1 MVSIIIPVYNVRQ
14 YIDKCLESIVAQT
27 YRDLEVILVDDS
39 STDGSGDRC
48 EWWSRQDMRIRCIH
62 KENGGPGPAR
72 NLGVREARGEWLF
85 FVDSDDWIEDNT
97 LELLVDKVVS
107 SDADIVICNANLI
120 TMDAD
125 GVQRIT
131 PYKIQTVI
139 EDASSPRENEEI
151 IYRTDTAVWGKL
163 MRMSYYRGLGIEMP
177 AHPYEDTSVAPVI
190 LAGAK
195 RIACVRD
202 CLYNY
207 RQHRRGS
214 ITGNA
219 KNVIYIG
226 MSIREVAENADGLG
240 VLEEFRDAFMKYS
253 RWMIRS
259 IDYHLNASP
268 EREEAR
274 AKYYDAVMTECRKV
288 MDTYYPGWDSVS
300 RLNYV
305 VWGSYNVRSMTAKL
319 LLNMSHMIDHYGF
332 SSIVSV
338 ESEDQTGKKPLVI
351 GERSIVHDN
360 KFRESMLKKEMG
372 QAFVKQIETE
382 SERADYLILDLLE
395 ERCDLS
401 EYKGR
406 LFTRSEAFDEAV
418 IEGKE
423 QFVPVDRLGYSLE
436 QWQEKCMAF
445 IACIQERY
453 PAQRVILVR
462 NRLCEAYGT
471 MEQRSFYTDVDR
483 IRKINDLLERYY
495 DFFIAHFP
503 GIKVVTCR
511 EELMY
516 TDQDYVYGVF
526 PYHMNEL
533 AYHDAAEQMEAYIK
547 EQDQ

>member
-1 MVSIIIPVYNVRQ
+1 MVSIIIPVYNVIQ

-27 YRDLEVILVDDS
+27 YRDLEVILIDDS

-48 EWWSRQDMRIRCIH
+48 EWWTRQDPRIRCIH

-72 NLGVREARGEWLF
+72 NLGVRKARGEWLF
-85 FVDSDDWIEDNT
+85 FVDSDDWIENNT
-97 LELLVDKVVS
+97 LKLLTDKADAS
-107 SDADIVICNANLI
+107 GADIVICNANLI
-120 TMDAD
+120 TTEED
-125 GVQRIT
+125 GTQRIT

-163 MRMSYYRGLGIEMP
+163 MRISYYKGLGIEMP

-190 LAGAK
+190 LAGAEK
-195 RIACVRD
+195 IACVRD

-219 KNVIYIG
+219 QNVIYIG
-226 MSIREVAENADGLG
+226 MSIREVAENADEIG
-240 VLEEFRDAFMKYS
+240 VLEKFRDAFMKYS

-268 EREEAR
+268 EREEVR
-274 AKYYDAVMTECRKV
+274 AKYYDAVMTECHKV
-288 MDTYYPGWDSVS
+288 MDTYYPGWDSAS
-300 RLNYV
+300 RLHYV

-319 LLNMSHMIDHYGF
+319 LLNMSHMINHYGF

-338 ESEDQTGKKPLVI
+338 EPEEQEEVSCYRI
-351 GERSIVHDN
+351 RSIEHSN

-372 QAFVKQIETE
+372 QAFAKQIDAE
-382 SERADYLILDLLE
+382 SARADYLILDLLE

-401 EYKGR
+401 EYKGC

-423 QFVPVDRLGYSLE
+423 QLVPVDRLAYSLE
-436 QWQEKCMAF
+436 RWQEKCMAF

-471 MEQRSFYTDVDR
+471 MEHRTFYMDVDR
-483 IRKINDLLERYY
+483 IHKINDLLEQYY

-533 AYHDAAEQMEAYIK
+533 AYHDAAEQIEAYIK
-547 EQDQ
+547 EQNQ